1 MAPNLFKVVREMPKT
16 KIRFYTERDSF
27 GAEAAV
33 IMLGLAIVFRLMGC
47 WGFWQ
52 NQTSLIFDVAIPV
65 GSALLFI
72 LLLVLL
78 GKYALWSTTLPV
90 LVGAAFFVYTAAQG
104 DIHRYQM
111 FIIMAAVLAALLWGC
126 TVFRLIHTK
135 WLLPPLFLAIFG
147 VLLWHSGRILLDDPD
162 SVGFLAGLKEMSTL
176 CAVLGLFFASLAIKK
191 LVKEPKTA
199 EPAAAPAAVTAA
211 PEQPKPETPAPAP
224 EPGKAEPAPAP
235 TPEPESAPAA
245 PAEESAAPAGEP

>member
-1 MAPNLFKVVREMPKT
+1 MQKP
-16 KIRFYTERDSF
+16 KIRFFTERDSF

-33 IMLGLAIVFRLMGC
+33 IMMGLAIVFRLMGC
-47 WGFWQ
+47 WGFWRDQ
-52 NQTSLIFDVAIPV
+52 DSLIFDVAVPV
-65 GSALLFI
+65 GSALLFM

-78 GKYALWSTTLPV
+78 GKHALWTTFLPV
-90 LVGAAFFVYTAAQG
+90 LTGAAFFVYTALPFES
-104 DIHRYQM
+104 RM
-111 FIIMAAVLAALLWGC
+111 FQLFYILAAILGALLWCC

-135 WLLPPLFLAIFG
+135 WLLPPLFLVAFG
-147 VLLWHSGRILLDDPD
+147 ALLWWNGRILLANPQE
-162 SVGFLAGLKEMSTL
+162 VRFLAGLKEMSTL

-191 LVKEPKTA
+191 LVKEP
-199 EPAAAPAAVTAA
+199 PATELPKVKDPVPVP

-235 TPEPESAPAA
+235 TPELESAPAA

>member
-33 IMLGLAIVFRLMGC
+33 IMLGLAIVFRLLGC

-52 NQTSLIFDVAIPV
+52 NQTSLIFDVAVPT

-78 GKYALWSTTLPV
+78 GKHALWSTFLPV
-90 LVGAAFFVYTAAQG
+90 LTGAAFFVYTALQFES
-104 DIHRYQM
+104 RMYQL
-111 FIIMAAVLAALLWGC
+111 FYLMAAVLAALIWCC

-135 WLLPPLFLAIFG
+135 WLLPPLFLAIFC
-147 VLLWHSGRILLDDPD
+147 VLMWRDGRILLDDPD
-162 SVGFLAGLKEMSTL
+162 KVGFLAGLKEMSTL

-191 LVKEPKTA
+191 LVKEP
-199 EPAAAPAAVTAA
+199 PATELPKVKDPVPVP